1 MKRSLKW
8 HYQDKFKTYEKFK
21 KFLYEVYKLIYLLLA
36 EIIPFISVLYQSF
49 TTMAQA
55 ITLQRLIDL
64 NYLHKDN
71 SID

>member
-21 KFLYEVYKLIYLLLA
+21 KLLYEVHKLIHLLLA
-36 EIIPFISVLYQSF
+36 EIIPFVSVLYQSF
-49 TTMAQA
+49 KKMAQA

>member
-8 HYQDKFKTYEKFK
+8 HYQDKSKTYEKFK

-71 SID
+71 PID

>member
-8 HYQDKFKTYEKFK
+8 HYQDKFKTSEKFK
-21 KFLYEVYKLIYLLLA
+21 KFLYEVYKLIYLLLV

-71 SID
+71 PID